1 METFR
6 IQDHP
11 ILGRNTQKESIDFR
25 FNGKTMKGYRG
36 EPIAAALLAGGIRI
50 LRKHEESGNTRGLY
64 CAIGHCMECR
74 VNLQGRGIVR
84 ACLTPLEG
92 GMNIVAGQQLP
103 NEITGRKLP

>member
-1 METFR
+1 METLR

-11 ILGRNTQKESIDFR
+11 ILGRNEQRSAVHFTYDGQP
-25 FNGKTMKGYRG
+25 MKGYSG
-36 EPIAAALLAGGIRI
+36 EPIVAALLAVGVRI
-50 LRKHEESGNTRGLY
+50 LRKHEESGNARGLY

-74 VNLQGRGIVR
+74 VQLQGGGMVR

-92 GMNIVAGQQLP
+92 GMNICSGQQLP